1 MLSCQVHTGL
11 SKLLSVRM
19 MNGITHAD
27 VEKYLY
33 DLLPAR
39 DPLLLRL
46 EQEAQEKNIPIVG
59 PYAGRFLYLLAR
71 LARAK
76 RILEIGTAIGY
87 STIWLARACAK
98 RRGKVVTIEFNEDIA
113 KEARRNIAEAGLSR
127 RVKVLV
133 GDGMD
138 VLPRLRGQFDL
149 LFLDAEKHQYKALIN
164 LALPKLKKGA
174 LIATDNVLWSGRV
187 ARNDSDATT
196 QAIREL
202 NEYLKTHPALETVI
216 VPLRDGIALSRKR

>member
-1 MLSCQVHTGL
+1 
-11 SKLLSVRM
+11 
-19 MNGITHAD
+19 MNGITHED
-27 VEKYLY
+27 IEKYLY

-39 DPLLLRL
+39 DALLRRL
-46 EQEAQEKNIPIVG
+46 EEEAHERDVPIVG

-71 LARAK
+71 LTRAK

-87 STIWLARACAK
+87 STIWLARACHK
-98 RRGKVVTIEFNEDIA
+98 YHGKVITIEFNEDTA

-127 RVKVLV
+127 RVQVLV
-133 GDGMD
+133 GDGID
-138 VLPRLRGQFDL
+138 LLPQLRGQFDF
-149 LFLDAEKHQYKALIN
+149 LFLDAEKHQYKTLVD

-196 QAIREL
+196 QAIRAF
-202 NEYLKTHPALETVI
+202 NEYLKNHPALETVV
-216 VPLRDGIALSRKR
+216 VPLRDGIALSQKLES